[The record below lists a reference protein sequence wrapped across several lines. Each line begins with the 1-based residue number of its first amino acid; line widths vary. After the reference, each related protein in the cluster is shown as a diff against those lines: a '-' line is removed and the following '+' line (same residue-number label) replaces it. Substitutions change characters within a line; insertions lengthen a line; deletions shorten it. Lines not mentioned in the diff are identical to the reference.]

1 MYFPQQNHEGS
12 VTLLSDSGG
21 NVIERYRYDAFG
33 APTFYDGAGNL
44 RNPNNTIYDNR
55 FLFTGR
61 EYAATYRS
69 TYITPAF
76 NFYEDLSTGI

>member
-1 MYFPQQNHEGS
+1 M
-12 VTLLSDSGG
+12 TLLTDINGSP
-21 NVIERYRYDAFG
+21 IERYRYDAFG
-33 APTFYDGAGNL
+33 APTFYTGTWGTGS
-44 RNPNNTIYDNR
+44 NTICDNR

-76 NFYEDLSTGI
+76 NFYEYRARGGKLGSDLNI